1 MPITSLD
8 REVEQRLRDRD
19 VRYTN
24 GRRTVV
30 NFLHS
35 SSGPMSA
42 AELHDVIG
50 NDVPLSSLYRTLAVL
65 EEAEIIVPHFGAR
78 DVTRY
83 ELAEWITGHH
93 HHLVCVS
100 CGVVEDVDVPADHES
115 EVKEVVA
122 RIAALAGF
130 RPSNHVLEIEG
141 LCRRCR

>member
-19 VRYTN
+19 VRYTK

-30 NFLHS
+30 NFLSS

-42 AELHDVIG
+42 AELHGVIG
-50 NDVPLSSLYRTLAVL
+50 DDVPLSSLYRTLAVL

-78 DVTRY
+78 SVTRY

-93 HHLVCVS
+93 HHLVCVT
-100 CGVVEDVDVPADHES
+100 CGVVEDVDVPPSHES
-115 EVKEVVA
+115 EVNEVVG
-122 RIAALAGF
+122 RIAELADF
-130 RPSNHVLEIEG
+130 NATSHVLEIEG
-141 LCRRCR
+141 TCRRCR